1 MSSNQYKGILKIYK
15 YPTKNKLNSFK
26 IKMSTNSSVI
36 DGTKLDLSKITFGKI
51 TRLSNGSKSVRVSYD
66 NGPLTIQTPMMNIPW
81 NVNPPY
87 SEKDEKDKKDKKD
100 TDFQSQPA
108 ADGKAKMSKWSLQMS
123 FKGVDPKS
131 KDPNVQRL
139 NKFLENM
146 RELDKLFLK
155 TVVKNRQEWF
165 DDNQKLSQDTAEAIY
180 DRLYSKS
187 IRDRVNK
194 VTREAYPPSI
204 DPKVNCVDGEF
215 QCNVFTMSREKYDK
229 PIDKINLKGTTGEG
243 ILRLTN
249 FYIQQSRCG
258 PTWTLMRLRADETA
272 ALSDFGFVD
281 FDEEETKESKP
292 KSNVQINDSDD
303 EDEDDTK
310 KTSGNAEDDSDEE
323 DKKLKK
329 DDDDDDDDDE
339 EEEEEKIPSPPVV
352 KKGVKKAAA
361 ATTTTK
367 KK

>member
-1 MSSNQYKGILKIYK
+1 
-15 YPTKNKLNSFK
+15 
-26 IKMSTNSSVI
+26 MSTNTSVI

-66 NGPLTIQTPMMNIPW
+66 NGPLTIQTPNMNIPW

-87 SEKDEKDKKDKKD
+87 SEKDKKDEEDKG
-100 TDFQSQPA
+100 QPV

-123 FKGVDPKS
+123 FKGIDPKS

-146 RELDKLFLK
+146 RALDKLFLQ

-165 DDNQKLSQDTAEAIY
+165 DDNQKLSQETAEAIY

-281 FDEEETKESKP
+281 FDEDETRETKP

-303 EDEDDTK
+303 EDEDDTNTK

-323 DKKLKK
+323 DKKLEKE
-329 DDDDDDDDDE
+329 DDNDDDDE
-339 EEEEEKIPSPPVV
+339 EEEEKVPSPPVV
-352 KKGVKKAAA
+352 KKGVKKAPVAA
-361 ATTTTK
+361 TTTK